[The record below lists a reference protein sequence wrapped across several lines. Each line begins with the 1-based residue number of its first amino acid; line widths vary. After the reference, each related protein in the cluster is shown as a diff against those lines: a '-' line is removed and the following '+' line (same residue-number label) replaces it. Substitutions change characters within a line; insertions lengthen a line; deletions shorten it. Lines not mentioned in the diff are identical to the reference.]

1 MQTPAFDFDRT
12 IDATNLNRMKWEYE
26 LERSGNP
33 DLLCFGTADMDFV
46 SAPAIVDA
54 LVNTAKRGHYGY
66 PHRPAAYYDAII
78 GYYQRHFGWHIER
91 SWIQPNAGVYAS
103 MAGVIEELTDKG
115 DEIIYQTPVHHVFK
129 ELIELN
135 HRVPVANPLIN
146 TNGHYTMDFAHL
158 ESIITP
164 RTKLLLLC
172 SPHNPVGRVWSADE
186 LRQLVDICVAHRI
199 VILADEVYCGLL
211 FAGVSFTPVATVS
224 AAAAQQVITFMSAS
238 KSFNLTGLKHS
249 FTITPSATH
258 TATCQ
263 MAARRVA
270 LGYGLS
276 QFGVVASEIA
286 FRECDDWSVAVMAYI
301 AANYRFVADYCA
313 THLPDV
319 CITPTQSTFMLWLDF
334 RALPLPHATLHTFFE
349 EQANILVVNGA
360 ALGQDGTG
368 FIRLNIGVPRSVIAQ
383 GLARIVTACASAGYR
398 VDA

>member
-1 MQTPAFDFDRT
+1 MQTPAFDFDRP
-12 IDATNLNRMKWEYE
+12 IDTTNLNRMKWEYE
-26 LERSGNP
+26 LERSNNP
-33 DLLCFGTADMDFV
+33 DLLCFGTADMDFA

-54 LVNTAKRGHYGY
+54 LVGTAQRGHYGY
-66 PHRPAAYYDAII
+66 PHRPTAYYDAII
-78 GYYQRHFGWHIER
+78 GYYQRHFGWQIER

-135 HRVPVANPLIN
+135 HRVPVANPLSN

-158 ESIITP
+158 TSVITP

-172 SPHNPVGRVWSADE
+172 SPHNPVGRVWTAAE
-186 LRQLVDICVAHRI
+186 LRQLVDICVTHKI

-211 FAGVSFTPVATVS
+211 FPGISFTPVATVS

-249 FTITPSATH
+249 FTITPNATH

-263 MAARRVA
+263 MAARRVS

-276 QFGVVASEIA
+276 QFGVVASEVA
-286 FRECDDWSVAVMAYI
+286 FRDCDDWSAAVMAYI
-301 AANYRFVADYCA
+301 AANYQFVADYCA

-319 CITPTQSTFMLWLDF
+319 RVTQPQSTFMLWLDF

-349 EQANILVVNGA
+349 EQANMLVVNGA
-360 ALGQDGTG
+360 ALGADGTG
-368 FIRLNIGVPRSVIAQ
+368 FIRLNIGAPRSVIAQ
-383 GLARIVTACASAGYR
+383 GLARIVTACAAAGGR
-398 VDA
+398 TGA